1 MKNLFF
7 KLIIIL
13 ITGLFLPNIVSA
25 GEIKFVQVTDS
36 HFSITNPYSEE
47 VLRKTVDDINTL
59 DGVSFVAF
67 TGDNI
72 DKPQPEE
79 LAAFV
84 RIVNKLNVPYYLV
97 IGNHDVFKTNGLSKE
112 EYFEIVKNNNFLYRF
127 KTPNYVFKKGEFV
140 FIVVDGAKEVIPG
153 SVGYY
158 KEETLAWLEKNLK
171 KYEKKQVI
179 ILQHFPLVEPKE
191 SKSHRTYQKEK
202 YLELLKKYPNVK
214 AVISGHYH
222 LNSEKMLD
230 GIYHISSPSLL
241 VQPNQYKIIDIV
253 STKGFSTMIY
263 TQLRAVNAE

>member
-7 KLIIIL
+7 KFIITL
-13 ITGLFLPNIVSA
+13 VSGLLLQNVVLA
-25 GEIKFVQVTDS
+25 GEIKFVQVTDP

-47 VLRKTVDDINTL
+47 VLRKTVEDINKL
-59 DGVSFVAF
+59 EGVSFVAF

-112 EYFEIVKNNNFLYRF
+112 EYFQVVRENNFLYRY

-153 SVGYY
+153 NVGYY

-171 KYEKKQVI
+171 KYHKKQVI
-179 ILQHFPLVEPKE
+179 ILQHFPLVEPRE
-191 SKSHRTYQKEK
+191 SRSHRTYQKEK

-222 LNSEKMLD
+222 LNNEKMQD

-263 TQLRAVNAE
+263 TQLRDVNVE